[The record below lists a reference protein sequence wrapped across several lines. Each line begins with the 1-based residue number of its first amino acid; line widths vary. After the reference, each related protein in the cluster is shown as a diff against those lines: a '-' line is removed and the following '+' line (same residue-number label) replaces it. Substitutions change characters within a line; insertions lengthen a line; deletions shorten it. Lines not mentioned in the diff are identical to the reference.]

1 MPEKKPNLI
10 VGLGNPGN
18 DYKDTRHNAGFMV
31 IDSLGEKFSIAVVK
45 KKFNILFGRGFIN
58 NEEVVLAKPQT
69 FMNLS
74 GPAISRF
81 MNYFKIP
88 YKDLIVV
95 HDDLDFVFGR
105 LKIKEKGG
113 DGGHKGIRSLNDA
126 LGKGDY
132 TRLRV
137 GIGRS
142 GTNIN
147 VVNHVLGKFTSEEKD
162 TLPLIISEAR
172 KAVITILCNG
182 AKKGMNKYNQKTI
195 LINS

>member
-1 MPEKKPNLI
+1 MPEKKPKLI
-10 VGLGNPGN
+10 IGLGNPGD

-31 IDSLGEKFSIAVVK
+31 INSLGEKFSIAVTK
-45 KKFNILFGRGFIN
+45 KKFNILFGWGFIN
-58 NEEVVLAKPQT
+58 NVKVVLAKPQT

-74 GPAISRF
+74 GPAISRL

-88 YKDLIVV
+88 DKDLIVV
-95 HDDLDFVFGR
+95 HDDLDFIFGR

-113 DGGHKGIRSLNDA
+113 DGGHKGIRSINDA
-126 LGKGDY
+126 LGNGDY
-132 TRLRV
+132 TRLRI

-142 GTNIN
+142 GTNMN
-147 VVNHVLGKFTSEEKD
+147 VVNHVLGKFASEEKD
-162 TLPLIISEAR
+162 ILPKIISEAR

-182 AKKGMNKYNQKTI
+182 AKEGMNRYNQKSI